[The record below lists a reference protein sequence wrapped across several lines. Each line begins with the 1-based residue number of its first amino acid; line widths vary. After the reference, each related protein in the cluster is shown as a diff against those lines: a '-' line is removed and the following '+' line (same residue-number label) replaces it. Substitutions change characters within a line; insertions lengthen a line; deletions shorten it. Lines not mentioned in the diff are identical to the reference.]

1 MSAHSRKTAVI
12 LINRRAGNAGGAV
25 DALSRRLAEKVRR
38 TGVTA
43 SSISFDAAEA
53 GGGTWWARL
62 DEALRGGA
70 ERVYM
75 LGGDGT
81 VLAAATALLSREAAL
96 GIVPLGT
103 ANLLARDLGIPLDPE
118 DAVDALAAAAVRRID
133 VGRVN
138 GALFLCAS
146 MLGLTTDLARTREAA
161 RGVATWQLLP
171 RMVTKAYWLLKRY
184 PFRRVTL
191 HLGNER
197 HTLRTRAIVI
207 TNNPVVPEATLYP
220 RRERLDTGKLGV
232 YCVREGAL
240 QELPRLA
247 ISLLNGTWPK
257 DPRIFH
263 GEAATVAIETN
274 HPHRMTIMNDGER
287 ARSTTPLHYEVLP
300 RALAVLAPE
309 ES

>member
-1 MSAHSRKTAVI
+1 MSAQIHRTAVI

-25 DALSRRLAEKVRR
+25 DALSRRLANRLRR
-38 TGVTA
+38 NAVTA
-43 SSISFDAAEA
+43 RSVSFDASQA
-53 GGGTWWARL
+53 GGGTWRSRL
-62 DEALRGGA
+62 DEALLAGA
-70 ERVYM
+70 ERVYV

-81 VLAAATALLSREAAL
+81 VLAVATELLSRDAGL

-118 DAVDALAAAAVRRID
+118 EAVDMLADAPVRRID

-138 GALFLCAS
+138 GAPFLCAS

-161 RGVATWQLLP
+161 RGVSTWQLLP

-184 PFRRVTL
+184 PIRRVTL
-191 HLGNER
+191 RLGDER

-207 TNNPVVPEATLYP
+207 TNNPLVPDAALYP
-220 RRERLDTGKLGV
+220 RRERLDAGKLGV
-232 YCVREGAL
+232 YCVREGPL
-240 QELPRLA
+240 HELPRLA
-247 ISLLNGTWPK
+247 IGLLNGTWPT

-274 HPHRMTIMNDGER
+274 RPHRMTVMNDGER
-287 ARSTTPLHYEVLP
+287 GRSTTPLHYEVLP
-300 RALAVLAPE
+300 RTLAVLAPQE
-309 ES
+309 A